1 MSYRLTEKEM
11 QNVLALPSTERVM
24 HFIKRVADHE
34 SAWGLRASDG
44 WVSGDID
51 GCGKPA
57 FAIWPHPEYAS
68 ACATGPWS
76 TAKPEIIGLD
86 DLMGE
91 WLPEM
96 SRLGVPVAIFP
107 TPQDAAV
114 TMTAQALSAALAYE
128 LENY

>member
-1 MSYRLTEKEM
+1 
-11 QNVLALPSTERVM
+11 M
-24 HFIKRVADHE
+24 HFIKRVADQE

-68 ACATGPWS
+68 VCATGPWS

-86 DLMGE
+86 DLMDE

-96 SRLGVPVAIFP
+96 SRLGIPLAIFP